1 MDWHVHYQLHLVSS
15 YLLSVSLACF
25 IDKINKKNRDNFLAA
40 ATKFDSNFP
49 VLPGEQRGKLF
60 APEEFSADG

>member
-25 IDKINKKNRDNFLAA
+25 IDKINKKNCDNFLAA
-40 ATKFDSNFP
+40 ATKFSNIP